1 MSTQKL
7 NIFTN
12 FGLALKEALLR
23 ENKSPAWLSRAT
35 GKDKGQI
42 SKYIN
47 GNTTP
52 REKTQRELTKP
63 LAAQIILNDD
73 KEWELVD
80 ADNSF
85 VFQVNDSKMNYG
97 DLSYKQAKTK
107 LEEFFSQI
115 KDIEVLYDEIDSND
129 DISDQ
134 KKLVQIQ
141 MIRNQVKSL
150 LD

>member
-63 LAAQIILNDD
+63 LRSKIIRNSNDKWEIVD
-73 KEWELVD
+73 KKEKY
-80 ADNSF
+80 
-85 VFQVNDSKMNYG
+85 FQVNDPKVDYKE
-97 DLSYKQAKTK
+97 LSYVEAKVI
-107 LEEFFSQI
+107 LEEFFNQI
-115 KDIEVLYDEIDSND
+115 KDIEVLFEKIDSNKE
-129 DISDQ
+129 ISDQ

-150 LD
+150 LE

>member
-63 LAAQIILNDD
+63 LASEIIFNDD
-73 KEWELVD
+73 KEWELLD
-80 ADNSF
+80 GDNSF
-85 VFQVNDSKMNYG
+85 VFQVNDSKTNYE

-150 LD
+150 LE

>member
-1 MSTQKL
+1 M

-63 LAAQIILNDD
+63 LASEIIFNDD
-73 KEWELVD
+73 KEWELLD
-80 ADNSF
+80 GDNSF
-85 VFQVNDSKMNYG
+85 VFQVNDSKTNYE

-150 LD
+150 LE

>member
-1 MSTQKL
+1 LSTQKL

-63 LAAQIILNDD
+63 LRSKIIRNSNDKWEIVD
-73 KEWELVD
+73 KKEKY
-80 ADNSF
+80 
-85 VFQVNDSKMNYG
+85 FQVNDPKVDYKE
-97 DLSYKQAKTK
+97 LSYVEAKVI
-107 LEEFFSQI
+107 LEEFFNQI
-115 KDIEVLYDEIDSND
+115 KDIEVLFEKIDSNKE
-129 DISDQ
+129 ISDQ

-150 LD
+150 LE